1 MEYRTSLKKLEK
13 TLEAIESSTKVSSM
27 LQAILESI
35 VNCLG
40 KDLGITAGR
49 LYEQTNSH
57 YLLISQVG
65 DSHAPSSYM
74 ISMEYKAVQKLRQEG
89 QVFIQS
95 TDPEFDPEIEAPLEV
110 SSFAAISLGDND
122 AYVISFTL
130 TEPIAEEKVHY
141 LLTSIRFVA
150 NLKIRTKR
158 LESYIAEARKIQQAL
173 LPQKFPKFFDY
184 DLYGK
189 SLPAEI
195 VGGDVFDIIPVSD
208 TILGLAI
215 ADASGHGLPAALQ
228 VRDVIIGLRM
238 GLAKDLKIVRT
249 MEKLNSVLSHA
260 GKSHEFITLFYAELE
275 DNGNFFYSNAGHHP
289 PIFFGNT
296 TVHELNRGGL
306 IMGPYPDAKYERGF
320 VFFEPGNVLVMYT
333 DGVTEATNR
342 VGEEFGTERLIQII
356 QNDRKASSKD
366 LCEKIFQSID
376 EFTESDPPRDD
387 RTVFILKKG

>member
-13 TLEAIESSTKVSSM
+13 MLEAIESSTKVSSM

-35 VNCLG
+35 VNCVG
-40 KDLGITAGR
+40 KELGITAGR

-57 YLLISQVG
+57 YLLISQAG
-65 DSHAPSSYM
+65 DSDAPPNYM
-74 ISMEYKAVQKLRQEG
+74 ISMEYKAVQKLRREG
-89 QVFIQS
+89 QVYIRS
-95 TDPEFDPEIEAPLEV
+95 TDSEFDPEIEGPLGV

-122 AYVISFTL
+122 EYVISFTL
-130 TEPIAEEKVHY
+130 NEPTDEEKVHY
-141 LLTSIRFVA
+141 ILTTSRFVA

-158 LESYIAEARKIQQAL
+158 LEAYIAEARKIQQAL

-184 DLYGK
+184 DIYGK
-189 SLPAEI
+189 SLPAAI

-306 IMGPYPDAKYERGF
+306 IMGPYPNAKYERGF

-333 DGVTEATNR
+333 DGVTEATNSL
-342 VGEEFGTERLIQII
+342 GEEFGSERLIQII

-366 LCEKIFQSID
+366 LCEKIFESVD
-376 EFTESDPPRDD
+376 EFTGSAPARDD
-387 RTVFILKKG
+387 RTLFILKKG